1 MATLSKTQIDRLG
14 NRLKKGSPSDDD
26 LRLLD
31 EYRRSFGPAYDFII
45 RTIRETLRLEPT
57 GRPAK
62 STSSIAEKL
71 RRESIR
77 LSQVQDIAGCRVVVA
92 DMFAQDQ
99 TIAMLRE
106 AFHQIR
112 VIDRRVSPSHGYRAV
127 HVIVDR
133 EPVTVEIQIRTALQ
147 HLWAEL
153 SERLADVVDSSIKYG
168 GGDQQIIQI
177 LTTESELIAKLEL
190 FEKDFSSPP
199 NETAETHNS
208 KIRQIQED
216 TARMKADLVVR
227 LRSII
232 SLLKGR
238 QR

>member
-1 MATLSKTQIDRLG
+1 
-14 NRLKKGSPSDDD
+14 
-26 LRLLD
+26 
-31 EYRRSFGPAYDFII
+31 
-45 RTIRETLRLEPT
+45 
-57 GRPAK
+57 
-62 STSSIAEKL
+62 
-71 RRESIR
+71 
-77 LSQVQDIAGCRVVVA
+77 
-92 DMFAQDQ
+92 
-99 TIAMLRE
+99 
-106 AFHQIR
+106 
-112 VIDRRVSPSHGYRAV
+112 
-127 HVIVDR
+127 
-133 EPVTVEIQIRTALQ
+133 
-147 HLWAEL
+147 
-153 SERLADVVDSSIKYG
+153 VVDSSIKYG

>member
-1 MATLSKTQIDRLG
+1 MSRRCSGYVCSRSDDRHATRGLPS
-14 NRLKKGSPSDDD
+14 NPSD
-26 LRLLD
+26 
-31 EYRRSFGPAYDFII
+31 RSFI
-45 RTIRETLRLEPT
+45 
-57 GRPAK
+57 
-62 STSSIAEKL
+62 
-71 RRESIR
+71 
-77 LSQVQDIAGCRVVVA
+77 
-92 DMFAQDQ
+92 
-99 TIAMLRE
+99 
-106 AFHQIR
+106 
-112 VIDRRVSPSHGYRAV
+112 SPSHGYRAV

-208 KIRQIQED
+208 KIRQIQEG

>member
-92 DMFAQDQ
+92 DIFAQDQ

-106 AFHQIR
+106 AFPQIR
-112 VIDRRVSPSHGYRAV
+112 VIDRRINPKSWLQGCTC
-127 HVIVDR
+127 DR
-133 EPVTVEIQIRTALQ
+133 GQ
-147 HLWAEL
+147 
-153 SERLADVVDSSIKYG
+153 
-168 GGDQQIIQI
+168 
-177 LTTESELIAKLEL
+177 
-190 FEKDFSSPP
+190 
-199 NETAETHNS
+199 
-208 KIRQIQED
+208 
-216 TARMKADLVVR
+216 
-227 LRSII
+227 
-232 SLLKGR
+232 
-238 QR
+238 

>member
-31 EYRRSFGPAYDFII
+31 KYRRSFGPAYDFII
-45 RTIRETLRLEPT
+45 RTIRGTLRLEPT

-92 DMFAQDQ
+92 DIFAQDQ

-106 AFHQIR
+106 AFPQIR
-112 VIDRRVSPSHGYRAV
+112 VIDRRISPSHGYRAV
-127 HVIVDR
+127 HVIVDS